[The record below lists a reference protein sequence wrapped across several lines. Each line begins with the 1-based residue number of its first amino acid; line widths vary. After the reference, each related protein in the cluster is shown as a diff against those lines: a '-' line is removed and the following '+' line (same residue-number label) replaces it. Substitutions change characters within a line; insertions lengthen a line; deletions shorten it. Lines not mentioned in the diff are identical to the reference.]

1 MAALKNILENLQAL
15 ERKQDFNSKYQYE
28 SKLLAHVTYRHGSG
42 RSLKRYESYRLK
54 VEFGA
59 CLVRTVS

>member
-1 MAALKNILENLQAL
+1 MTSTASIHQL
-15 ERKQDFNSKYQYE
+15 QYE
-28 SKLLAHVTYRHGSG
+28 SKLLAHVTYCHGSG

-59 CLVRTVS
+59 CLVRTVWIDYDWIL

>member
-1 MAALKNILENLQAL
+1 MAALKNIWEKLTRENRTSTA
-15 ERKQDFNSKYQYE
+15 SMQYE

-42 RSLKRYESYRLK
+42 RSLKRYESYRFK